1 MSTPKDRRNLHSTS
15 NNNTSK
21 QTHLTQNQEQTTAV
35 SVIGRLCW
43 HVWDSGLQM
52 DKQRRCAEQGDR
64 LLQGKLADKELPER
78 RLEG

>member
-1 MSTPKDRRNLHSTS
+1 
-15 NNNTSK
+15 
-21 QTHLTQNQEQTTAV
+21 
-35 SVIGRLCW
+35 
-43 HVWDSGLQM
+43 M